1 MSRLYGEQHRELQ
14 DRFQSRKMA
23 DRIEQIAVKT
33 EIGPEEKGFI
43 ESRDFFFLTTVDHKG
58 RPTVS
63 HKGGD
68 PGFVKVVDAGT
79 LMFPSYDGN
88 GMYLSMGNIAGN
100 AQVGFLFID
109 FERPFRLRV
118 QGTAELSQAPELLA
132 QYKEADLVVRVALS
146 ELWMNCPRYI
156 HRHQRVTSSRYVP
169 RENVETPVCEW
180 KRIDAV
186 QDVLRPHEL
195 AQVERSG
202 GLITPEDWIGRVQ
215 AGDETV

>member
-43 ESRDFFFLTTVDHKG
+43 ESRDFFFLSTVDHMG

-88 GMYLSMGNIAGN
+88 GMYLSMGNIAAN

-132 QYKEADLVVRVALS
+132 HYKEADLVVRVAIS

-156 HRHQRVTSSRYVP
+156 HRHERVKSSRYVP

-202 GLITPEDWIGRVQ
+202 GLITPEEWIGRVQ